1 VTATAQAPAAPVR
14 AAGGR
19 GLEGLGR
26 RARRLGVAA
35 SVLACAV
42 MGALSVASVPEL
54 IGNLATRPTLATAK
68 LATATCADWQAAG
81 GGRRAAIVDA
91 LGVAATAP
99 DPENGGATLARGEGY
114 ALLSRACSTRLSR
127 SFLLFEVYNRAASFT
142 APAAS
147 PAPAMGGFGNGP
159 RD

>member
-1 VTATAQAPAAPVR
+1 
-14 AAGGR
+14 
-19 GLEGLGR
+19 
-26 RARRLGVAA
+26 
-35 SVLACAV
+35 

-54 IGNLATRPTLATAK
+54 IGNLATRPTLPTAK
-68 LATATCADWQAAG
+68 LGTATCSDWQAAG
-81 GGRRAAIVDA
+81 NGQRAAIVDA

-99 DPENGGATLARGEGY
+99 DPENAGATLGRGEGY

-127 SFLLFEVYNRAASFT
+127 SFLLFEIYNRAASFT

-159 RD
+159 RN